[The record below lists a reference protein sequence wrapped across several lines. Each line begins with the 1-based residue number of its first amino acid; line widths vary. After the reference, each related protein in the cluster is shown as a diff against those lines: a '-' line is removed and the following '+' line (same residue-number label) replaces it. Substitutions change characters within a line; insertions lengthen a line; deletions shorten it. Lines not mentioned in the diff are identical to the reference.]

1 MNASFCC
8 RVGEAHG
15 TWAFQTCLTEAL
27 LSHVS
32 VVARLLLLNQ
42 NAPSRVAPEFAA
54 CTVPQSNIMEVVRH
68 VLHRGGSRPP
78 KSYSVQCFIVLPQ
91 HLQLLH
97 RLCMNSVWGM
107 SEQHLN
113 AHPRLQAALGPWLLP
128 KFPLSGHLLR
138 LLPPP
143 APLEGRRHLLPCQQ
157 LAPTTLLSL
166 LVLPPTPTRTLTP
179 RGSPAPPPPLETEA
193 L

>member
-1 MNASFCC
+1 MARGMHWAHCLCLMDASFCC

-15 TWAFQTCLTEAL
+15 TWAFQTCLMEAL

-42 NAPSRVAPEFAA
+42 NTPSRVTPEFAA

-91 HLQLLH
+91 HLQL
-97 RLCMNSVWGM
+97 
-107 SEQHLN
+107 
-113 AHPRLQAALGPWLLP
+113 AAA
-128 KFPLSGHLLR
+128 KISPLR
-138 LLPPP
+138 APP
-143 APLEGRRHLLPCQQ
+143 APL
-157 LAPTTLLSL
+157 TT
-166 LVLPPTPTRTLTP
+166 P
-179 RGSPAPPPPLETEA
+179 SPAGGTAPPAPMPTAGPNYPPITSCPPPNSN
-193 L
+193 